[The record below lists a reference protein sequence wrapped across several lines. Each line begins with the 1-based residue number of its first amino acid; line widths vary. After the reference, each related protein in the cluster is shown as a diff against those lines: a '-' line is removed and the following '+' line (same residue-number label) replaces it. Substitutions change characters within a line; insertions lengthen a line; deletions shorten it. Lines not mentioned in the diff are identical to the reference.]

1 MVAYLKLIIISLRFF
16 MNFFKLY
23 FMQLISADATI
34 FSKQCYVSFLPQKV
48 EKKHPQKLLRKTQI
62 HFFFSLMP
70 ELPKRPKQKN
80 SCSKMWLMDQPYI
93 KLGFGEFLH
102 FWCTSSKFVESWVVV
117 IKAKLFLTATIY
129 GTVVIFTWQQ

>member
-1 MVAYLKLIIISLRFF
+1 
-16 MNFFKLY
+16 
-23 FMQLISADATI
+23 MQLISADATI

-48 EKKHPQKLLRKTQI
+48 EKKPPSKVAQKNSNPL
-62 HFFFSLMP
+62 FFSLMP

-102 FWCTSSKFVESWVVV
+102 F
-117 IKAKLFLTATIY
+117 
-129 GTVVIFTWQQ
+129 